1 VHPSGGVSVLH
12 KIFDDGFR
20 NPRLVRFGLPV
31 AAFLG
36 CNFNSLR
43 IAKRFIAQ
51 LKKKP
56 GVYSIVPDRIG
67 AASSGKNSAL
77 Y

>member
-20 NPRLVRFGLPV
+20 NKGRFGLACPSRP
-31 AAFLG
+31 FLA

-51 LKKKP
+51 LKRNP
-56 GVYSIVPDRIG
+56 DVYSIVPDRIG

>member
-1 VHPSGGVSVLH
+1 MMDLETKVGSVWLA
-12 KIFDDGFR
+12 
-20 NPRLVRFGLPV
+20 V
-31 AAFLG
+31 AALLG

-51 LKKKP
+51 LKRNP
-56 GVYSIVPDRIG
+56 SVYSIVPDRSG